1 MNKKRVVG
9 FLAAIGMVFVIAAL
23 SFESQRQVV
32 FAEGLAKTFTID
44 GLKPVGENYLED
56 VNEGIIAYNQVT
68 SVSNGTYISI
78 DGDYVGTDTQT
89 LEFNNPSYYL
99 KGVAKPGMVAS
110 AQAEV
115 AFGVKGLTSLS
126 YNVTL
131 TDEYEHGGNFYV
143 QVTDKDSNVLA
154 TTSAPGSQT
163 LNVPSGVSTSALIYF
178 WGYGTYT
185 FTSITFNYTCPAA

>member
-9 FLAAIGMVFVIAAL
+9 LSAGIGMVFAFAAL
-23 SFESQRQVV
+23 SFELPQQIV
-32 FAEGLAKTFTID
+32 FAEGSAKTFTID
-44 GLKPVGENYLED
+44 GSKPVGENYLED
-56 VNEGIIAYNQVT
+56 ADAGIIAYNQST
-68 SVSNGTYISI
+68 SVSEGSYIAI
-78 DGDYVGTDTQT
+78 DGDYIGTDSQT

-99 KGVAKPGMVAS
+99 KGVAKSGMVTS

-131 TDEYEHGGNFYV
+131 TDEYTYGGTFYV

-154 TTSAPGSQT
+154 TTSEPGSQT
-163 LNVPSGVSTSALIYF
+163 LVVPSGVSTSALIYF

-185 FTSITFNYTCPAA
+185 LTSITFNYTCPVT